1 MGLTLMK
8 TRFGLVL
15 VGAAGEYS
23 GATLPGLGSNWNS
36 TSFCR
41 ALVKLNFLGSHGWH
55 TCRSVGAA
63 VSPCLM
69 QVMLFCPGPSDVVR
83 EGLGAGQ
90 CLLLIRVTT

>member
-15 VGAAGEYS
+15 VGAAGAYS

-41 ALVKLNFLGSHGWH
+41 ALVKLNFLASHGWQ
-55 TCRSVGAA
+55 TCRGVDAA
-63 VSPCLM
+63 VSPGWV
-69 QVMLFCPGPSDVVR
+69 QATPRTPGR
-83 EGLGAGQ
+83 
-90 CLLLIRVTT
+90 

>member
-8 TRFGLVL
+8 TRLGLVL

-41 ALVKLNFLGSHGWH
+41 ALVKLNFLGSHGWQ
-55 TCRSVGAA
+55 TCTGGRSSVSWLGAGSA
-63 VSPCLM
+63 V
-69 QVMLFCPGPSDVVR
+69 CPGP
-83 EGLGAGQ
+83 
-90 CLLLIRVTT
+90 